1 MWPGGN
7 HQMGFP
13 INPLINPHNPLHNPS
28 RNQKSDI
35 PKQELFD
42 SICQCQWDKCEMT
55 FTNIEA
61 LVDHLHKDHLEKD
74 GKRCVGGMRRRDN

>member
-1 MWPGGN
+1 MWPAGN
-7 HQMGFP
+7 QMGFS
-13 INPLINPHNPLHNPS
+13 INPLINPHNPLNPP
-28 RNQKSDI
+28 RKSDI

-42 SICQCQWDKCEMT
+42 SICQCQWDKCENT

-74 GKRCVGGMRRRDN
+74 GKR